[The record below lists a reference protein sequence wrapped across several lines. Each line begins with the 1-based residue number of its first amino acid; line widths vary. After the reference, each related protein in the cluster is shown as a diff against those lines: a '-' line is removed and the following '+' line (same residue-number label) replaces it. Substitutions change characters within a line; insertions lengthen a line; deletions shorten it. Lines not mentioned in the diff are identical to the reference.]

1 MRHCHHNIV
10 TANKANILES
20 EDKVKVLMDSQMQVS
35 LHSNHTPICKR
46 IDLICSAPKTLGW
59 TIFGQIFKVFKNLF
73 PLYLFPTF
81 LPYSDL
87 SFILVLISNIKEMQE
102 CIIHSIMHFHIIV
115 FTSTKTYIKYLNKE
129 N

>member
-87 SFILVLISNIKEMQE
+87 SFILVLILKHKGDAGMYN
-102 CIIHSIMHFHIIV
+102 
-115 FTSTKTYIKYLNKE
+115 TLNHAFPHYCFYKH
-129 N
+129 